1 MSIATGYI
9 VTPTGTALGTF
20 YTFEVP
26 ALIPLEDS
34 ISTDI
39 VTRQI
44 GKGIWLVNACLIVA
58 STDANTQYDK
68 FEFLAEDNVAGGFVY
83 KSDIIPAT
91 ATDVIDSG
99 NELSFGQFFIWNNT
113 DPTNALT
120 ISVSMTYTDEVNPAQ
135 LTTASFINFC
145 KIG

>member
-9 VTPTGTALGTF
+9 VTPTGTSLGTF

-44 GKGIWLVNACLIVA
+44 GKGIWLVNACLIVS

-68 FEFLAEDNVAGGFVY
+68 FEFLAEDSVGDFTY
-83 KSDIIPAT
+83 KSDIIPST

-120 ISVSMTYTDEVNPAQ
+120 ISVSMTYTDVVNPAQ
-135 LTTASFINFC
+135 LTTASYINFC

>member
-9 VTPTGTALGTF
+9 VTPTGTSLGTF

-34 ISTDI
+34 EGTDI
-39 VTRQI
+39 VTRQL
-44 GKGIWLVNACLIVA
+44 GKGIWLVNACLVVA
-58 STDANTQYDK
+58 STDADTAYDK

-83 KSDIIPAT
+83 KCDIIPST

-99 NELSFGQFFIWNNT
+99 NELTFGQFFIWNNT
-113 DPTNALT
+113 EATNQLT
-120 ISVSMTYTDEVNPAQ
+120 ISVSMTYTDAVNPAQ
-135 LTTASFINFC
+135 ITTASFINFC